1 MSAEDKSRPMEVVA
15 PVPEA
20 AKLVQLRIVAV
31 SFFIHRL
38 IIKRIKLD
46 LTGCLAQR

>member
-31 SFFIHRL
+31 GFFIHRL
-38 IIKRIKLD
+38 IRKRINYD
-46 LTGCLAQR
+46 LGGCIAQR